1 MRFSKHVLPIAI
13 LLTGVIAAKDEES
26 TTAVEKAK
34 ATEDKPSKTTAD
46 DSESNTAEATE
57 EASATATGKDGK
69 DKDSKTDKS
78 DTKSGTKDKETASK
92 TSTSVDGPTIT
103 WDPPAP
109 KTTVPDINAGSPSPM
124 TPGVLVLSLVFGIT
138 SLGMA
143 LL

>member
-34 ATEDKPSKTTAD
+34 ATDDKASATAD
-46 DSESNTAEATE
+46 DSKTADATE
-57 EASATATGKDGK
+57 EASATATGKD
-69 DKDSKTDKS
+69 DKKESKTDKS
-78 DTKSGTKDKETASK
+78 DTKSATKEKSAAASQTTA
-92 TSTSVDGPTIT
+92 DGPTIT

-124 TPGVLVLSLVFGIT
+124 TPGVVVLSLVLGIT

>member
-13 LLTGVIAAKDEES
+13 LLTGVIAAKDES

-34 ATEDKPSKTTAD
+34 ATDDKASETTAD
-46 DSESNTAEATE
+46 DSKTADATE
-57 EASATATGKDGK
+57 EASATATSKDDK
-69 DKDSKTDKS
+69 KDSKTNKS
-78 DTKSGTKDKETASK
+78 DTKTGSKEKSAASQ
-92 TSTSVDGPTIT
+92 TSADGPTIT

-109 KTTVPDINAGSPSPM
+109 KTTIPDINAGSPSPM
-124 TPGVLVLSLVFGIT
+124 TPGVVVLSLVLGIT

>member
-34 ATEDKPSKTTAD
+34 ATDDKASATAD
-46 DSESNTAEATE
+46 DSKTADATE
-57 EASATATGKDGK
+57 EASATATGKD
-69 DKDSKTDKS
+69 DKKESKTDKS
-78 DTKSGTKDKETASK
+78 DTKSATKEKSAASQTTA
-92 TSTSVDGPTIT
+92 DGPTIT

-109 KTTVPDINAGSPSPM
+109 KTTVPDINTGSPSPM
-124 TPGVLVLSLVFGIT
+124 TPGVVVLSLVLGIT

>member
-34 ATEDKPSKTTAD
+34 ATDDSKTAD
-46 DSESNTAEATE
+46 ATE
-57 EASATATGKDGK
+57 EASATATGKD
-69 DKDSKTDKS
+69 DKKESKTDKS
-78 DTKSGTKDKETASK
+78 DTKSATKEKSAASQTTA
-92 TSTSVDGPTIT
+92 DGPTIT

-124 TPGVLVLSLVFGIT
+124 TPGVVVLSLVLGIT

>member
-34 ATEDKPSKTTAD
+34 ATDDKASATADGSKTAD
-46 DSESNTAEATE
+46 ATE
-57 EASATATGKDGK
+57 EASATATGKDDK
-69 DKDSKTDKS
+69 KDSKTDKS
-78 DTKSGTKDKETASK
+78 DTKSATKEKSATSQTTA
-92 TSTSVDGPTIT
+92 DGPTIT

-124 TPGVLVLSLVFGIT
+124 TPGVVVLSLVLGIT

>member
-34 ATEDKPSKTTAD
+34 ATNDKASETTAD
-46 DSESNTAEATE
+46 DSKTADATE
-57 EASATATGKDGK
+57 EASATATGKDDK
-69 DKDSKTDKS
+69 KDSKTDKS
-78 DTKSGTKDKETASK
+78 DTKSATKEKSAASQTTA
-92 TSTSVDGPTIT
+92 DGPTIT

-124 TPGVLVLSLVFGIT
+124 TPGVLVLSLVLGIT